1 MLTYSQII
9 NIVDIVRNVT
19 TNFGS
24 KENYRSIRE
33 ESMTEYGF
41 LQVLQALSYVFQ
53 DLQVLEVLHSE
64 LLKDC
69 LKKWLVVMMLFV
81 MLLMESERLFAG
93 PYAGLQPMWKRNCV
107 ANVSMF

>member
-1 MLTYSQII
+1 
-9 NIVDIVRNVT
+9 
-19 TNFGS
+19 
-24 KENYRSIRE
+24 
-33 ESMTEYGF
+33 MTKYGF
-41 LQVLQALSYVFQ
+41 LQALSYFKFVQ

-69 LKKWLVVMMLFV
+69 LKKRLVLMRLFV

-93 PYAGLQPMWKRNCV
+93 LYAGLQPMWKRNCV